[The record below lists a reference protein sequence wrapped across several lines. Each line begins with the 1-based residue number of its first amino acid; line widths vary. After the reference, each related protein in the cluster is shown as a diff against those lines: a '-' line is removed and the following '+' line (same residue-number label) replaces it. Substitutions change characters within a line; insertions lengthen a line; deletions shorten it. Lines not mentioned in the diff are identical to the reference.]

1 MTYPTELAERQE
13 VLVEEITKPQPKSGR
28 RPRHRWEPYLFI
40 SPFFILFAIFVA
52 FPLVAS
58 IWISLF
64 DTIGLKSRIFVGAGN
79 YVDLAHDPLF
89 RKSLWNTLYLTVGTL
104 ILQLP
109 LALLLAVVLNS
120 AAIRGKVFF
129 RFAFFSPVLVAGVFI
144 AIIFGLVFN
153 HEYGMLN
160 TVLASLGV
168 DTTNLKWLQREEL
181 VIPALI
187 LTGVW
192 RWSGYNM
199 IYFLAGLQ
207 AIRQEL
213 YEAAALDGAGPW
225 QSFVHVTLPGLRPVT
240 LFVLVMSILGS
251 LQIFDLPYILL
262 RGAGPND
269 SGLTT
274 VMYLYRMGFQYSRLG
289 YAAAIGWVLFAIIFV
304 ISVGQMRAMGR
315 PVEE

>member
-1 MTYPTELAERQE
+1 MTYPTEIAQRQEALAEE
-13 VLVEEITKPQPKSGR
+13 VAKPQPAGGR
-28 RPRHRWEPYLFI
+28 RPRRRWEPYLFI
-40 SPFFILFAIFVA
+40 SPFYLLFFAFVA
-52 FPLVAS
+52 YPLVAS
-58 IWISLF
+58 VWISLF
-64 DTIGLKSRIFVGAGN
+64 DTIGLNARIFVGFGN
-79 YVDLAHDPLF
+79 YVDLAGDPLF
-89 RKSLWNTLYLTVGTL
+89 RKSLWNTFYLTVGTL

-109 LALLLAVVLNS
+109 LALLLAVALNS
-120 AAIRGKVFF
+120 PRVRGKLFF
-129 RFAFFSPVLVAGVFI
+129 RFAFFSPVLIAGVFI

-160 TVLASLGV
+160 TMLAALGV

-207 AIRQEL
+207 SIRQEL
-213 YEAAALDGAGPW
+213 YEAAWLDGAGPW
-225 QSFVHVTLPGLRPVT
+225 QSFVHITLPGLRPVT
-240 LFVLVMSILGS
+240 MFVLVMSVLGS

-269 SGLTT
+269 AGLTT
-274 VMYLYRMGFQYSRLG
+274 VMYLYRMGFQYMRLG
-289 YAAAIGWVLFAIIFV
+289 YAAAIGWVLFAIIFI
-304 ISVGQMRAMGR
+304 ISVWQMRAMGR

>member
-1 MTYPTELAERQE
+1 MTFPTPIAQRQQARTEELAEPR
-13 VLVEEITKPQPKSGR
+13 PPSGR
-28 RPRHRWEPYLFI
+28 RPRHRWAPYLFI
-40 SPFFILFAIFVA
+40 SPFYLLFLAFVA

-58 IWISLF
+58 VWISLF
-64 DTIGLKSRIFVGAGN
+64 DTLGLQSRIFVGLGN
-79 YVDLAHDPLF
+79 YADLARDPLF
-89 RKSLWNTLYLTVGTL
+89 WKSLWNTVYLTVGTL

-109 LALLLAVVLNS
+109 LALLLAVVLNG
-120 AAIRGKVFF
+120 AAVRGKVFF

-144 AIIFGLVFN
+144 AIVFGLVFN

-160 TVLASLGV
+160 TVLASLGM
-168 DTTNLKWLQREEL
+168 DTTDLKWLQREEL

-192 RWSGYNM
+192 RWTGYNM

-225 QSFVHVTLPGLRPVT
+225 QSFVHVTWPGLRPVT
-240 LFVLVMSILGS
+240 LFVGVMSVLGS

-269 SGLTT
+269 AGLTT
-274 VMYLYRMGFQYSRLG
+274 VMYLYRMGFQYMRLG
-289 YAAAIGWVLFAIIFV
+289 YAAAIGWALFLIIFLV
-304 ISVGQMRAMGR
+304 SVGQMRAMGR
-315 PVEE
+315 PIED